1 MYDGSSNTAQ
11 KDNQKVDGYPFLV
24 QFEQNNGD
32 RTNESAKKYL
42 GGRNTESMVNF
53 LNKKIFN
60 IYEENQYQIEID
72 DDDFDKKVYESA
84 RPAFL

>member
-1 MYDGSSNTAQ
+1 
-11 KDNQKVDGYPFLV
+11 
-24 QFEQNNGD
+24 
-32 RTNESAKKYL
+32 
-42 GGRNTESMVNF
+42 MVNF